1 MGKHQYATSPPN
13 IMTMPPGVPYII
25 GNEGAERFSF
35 YGMRAILVGF
45 MTQFMVNQSGVLQGM
60 PEHIAQGWFH
70 QFVSAVY
77 WMPFFGAIIADGWLG
92 KYRTILYL
100 SIVYC
105 LGHFTLAFMDTAVGI
120 RIGQQYVLALGL
132 ILIAAGAG
140 GIKPCVSANVGD
152 QFGESNQHLL
162 SRVFGWFYLSIN
174 LGSSFSIWLCPGLMR
189 DPNWGPRY
197 AFGLPGL
204 LMFVAT
210 VIFWLGRKRMVH
222 IPPAGLGFLR
232 DLKSKEGL
240 SVLGRVWTIYVF
252 TMIFWAL
259 WDQSSG
265 GEWTIQCQKLDL
277 QFLGITF
284 LPERVQV
291 VNGIFI
297 LAMIPLFNYWLYPA
311 ISRVFPLTPLRKIG
325 IGLFLTALSF
335 VVIWAIQLN
344 VDHGGRPN
352 VGWQF
357 LAYII
362 LSAGEVMVSI
372 TGLEFSYTQAP
383 NRMKSLLMAMWLLSV
398 ALGNQLPSVISFLI
412 PRLKSIGMNLEGAN
426 YFRFFTLLM
435 LGASVIYVF
444 VSRHYHEKTY
454 LQSQEVTP
462 DERITE
468 PVLAGGTPT

>member
-1 MGKHQYATSPPN
+1 MAKYQYATSPPTLT
-13 IMTMPPGVPYII
+13 TMPPGVPYII

-45 MTQFMVNQSGVLQGM
+45 MTQFLVNKSGVLEGM
-60 PEHIAQGWFH
+60 PQNEAQGWFH
-70 QFVSAVY
+70 QFVSSVY
-77 WMPFFGAIIADGWLG
+77 WMPFFGAILSDGWLG
-92 KYRTILYL
+92 KYRTIFYL

-105 LGHFTLAFMDTAVGI
+105 LGHFTLACMDTSFGVAF
-120 RIGQQYVLALGL
+120 GQKWVLAIGL

-162 SRVFGWFYLSIN
+162 SRVFGWFYFSIN
-174 LGSSFSIWLCPGLMR
+174 LGSSFSIWLCPILLR
-189 DPNWGPRY
+189 NPNWGPKY
-197 AFGLPGL
+197 AFGLPGV
-204 LMFVAT
+204 LMFFAT
-210 VIFWLGRKRMVH
+210 IIFWLGRKKMVH
-222 IPPAGLGFLR
+222 IPPGGLGFLR

-240 SVLGRVWTIYVF
+240 SILGRVWGIFIF

-277 QFLGITF
+277 NFFGLKF
-284 LPERVQV
+284 LPEQVQV

-311 ISRVFPLTPLRKIG
+311 ISRFFPLTPLRKIG

-335 VVIWAIQLN
+335 VVIWWLQLQI
-344 VDHGGRPN
+344 DHGGRPN
-352 VGWQF
+352 VGWQL
-357 LAYII
+357 LAYVI

-398 ALGNQLPSVISFLI
+398 ALGNQIPSVISFLI
-412 PRLKSIGMNLEGAN
+412 PKLKSMGWNLEGAN

-435 LGASVIYVF
+435 LGTSIIYVY
-444 VSRHYHEKTY
+444 VSRHYRERTY
-454 LQSQEVTP
+454 LQSQQPTL
-462 DERITE
+462 DEIATE
-468 PVLAGGTPT
+468 PILAGGTPT

>member
-1 MGKHQYATSPPN
+1 
-13 IMTMPPGVPYII
+13 
-25 GNEGAERFSF
+25 
-35 YGMRAILVGF
+35 
-45 MTQFMVNQSGVLQGM
+45 
-60 PEHIAQGWFH
+60 
-70 QFVSAVY
+70 
-77 WMPFFGAIIADGWLG
+77 
-92 KYRTILYL
+92 
-100 SIVYC
+100 
-105 LGHFTLAFMDTAVGI
+105 
-120 RIGQQYVLALGL
+120 
-132 ILIAAGAG
+132 
-140 GIKPCVSANVGD
+140 
-152 QFGESNQHLL
+152 
-162 SRVFGWFYLSIN
+162 
-174 LGSSFSIWLCPGLMR
+174 MR

-344 VDHGGRPN
+344 IDHGGRKAHADIVPN
-352 VGWQF
+352 VPALQTSYWFQRALGWPTNRAQ
-357 LAYII
+357 LHSRDARQYHRSLNLTRPVKIQGATPLGSWKGGPPRCEMVAVRTRHSI
-362 LSAGEVMVSI
+362 SGRAVGSLSAVGSHAV
-372 TGLEFSYTQAP
+372 P
-383 NRMKSLLMAMWLLSV
+383 D
-398 ALGNQLPSVISFLI
+398 
-412 PRLKSIGMNLEGAN
+412 
-426 YFRFFTLLM
+426 
-435 LGASVIYVF
+435 AS
-444 VSRHYHEKTY
+444 
-454 LQSQEVTP
+454 
-462 DERITE
+462 
-468 PVLAGGTPT
+468 

>member
-1 MGKHQYATSPPN
+1 
-13 IMTMPPGVPYII
+13 
-25 GNEGAERFSF
+25 
-35 YGMRAILVGF
+35 MRAILIGF
-45 MTQFMVNQSGVLQGM
+45 MTQFMVNRSGVLQGM
-60 PEHIAQGWFH
+60 PENVAQGWFH
-70 QFVSAVY
+70 QFVSSVY

-105 LGHFTLAFMDTAVGI
+105 LGHFTLAFMDTEIAI
-120 RIGQQYVLALGL
+120 RMGQQWVLAAGL
-132 ILIAAGAG
+132 MLIAAGAG

-152 QFGESNQHLL
+152 QFGESNKHLL
-162 SRVFGWFYLSIN
+162 SKVFGWFYLSIN
-174 LGSSFSIWLCPGLMR
+174 LGSSFSIWLCPVLMR
-189 DPNWGPRY
+189 DPKWGPKY
-197 AFGLPGL
+197 AFGLPGV
-204 LMFVAT
+204 LMFIAT
-210 VIFWLGRKRMVH
+210 VIFWMGRKKFVR

-240 SVLGRVWTIYVF
+240 SIIARVWTIYVF

-277 QFLGITF
+277 HFLGITF
-284 LPERVQV
+284 LPEQVNV

-297 LAMIPLFNYWLYPA
+297 LAFIPLFNYWLYPA

-325 IGLFLTALSF
+325 IGLFLTAFSF
-335 VVIWAIQLN
+335 VVIWWIQMQI
-344 VDHGGRPN
+344 DRGARPN

-357 LAYII
+357 IAYVI

-383 NRMKSLLMAMWLLSV
+383 NRMKSLLMAMWLLSI

-412 PRLKSIGMNLEGAN
+412 PKLKSMGFNLEGAS
-426 YFRFFTLLM
+426 YFRFFALLM
-435 LGASVIYVF
+435 FAASVIYIF
-444 VSRHYHEKTY
+444 VARVYRERTY
-454 LQSQEVTP
+454 LQSQVATP
-462 DERITE
+462 DEVATE
-468 PVLAGGTPT
+468 PLLAGGTPT

>member
-1 MGKHQYATSPPN
+1 
-13 IMTMPPGVPYII
+13 
-25 GNEGAERFSF
+25 
-35 YGMRAILVGF
+35 
-45 MTQFMVNQSGVLQGM
+45 
-60 PEHIAQGWFH
+60 
-70 QFVSAVY
+70 
-77 WMPFFGAIIADGWLG
+77 
-92 KYRTILYL
+92 
-100 SIVYC
+100 
-105 LGHFTLAFMDTAVGI
+105 
-120 RIGQQYVLALGL
+120 
-132 ILIAAGAG
+132 
-140 GIKPCVSANVGD
+140 
-152 QFGESNQHLL
+152 
-162 SRVFGWFYLSIN
+162 
-174 LGSSFSIWLCPGLMR
+174 
-189 DPNWGPRY
+189 
-197 AFGLPGL
+197 
-204 LMFVAT
+204 
-210 VIFWLGRKRMVH
+210 
-222 IPPAGLGFLR
+222 
-232 DLKSKEGL
+232 
-240 SVLGRVWTIYVF
+240 
-252 TMIFWAL
+252 MIFWAL

-462 DERITE
+462 DERVTE